1 MGLGTASTGP
11 NVARFVTP
19 SWQHMNRVAR
29 TPRTKRKFTMSH
41 HDNDFARRLDELKR
55 RHVQLRRVVE
65 EMSRSEGGRDAETGM
80 ISDEDTL
87 ARRLRDAVRDMS
99 HRVSRDP
106 GVTQLETQL
115 LDERDRRFVAPLYAP
130 DTEAR
135 TLACPVCFDHAPA
148 VACVPCGH
156 VTCNACHQQWSA
168 KHDAC
173 AVCRTRVETYVTLYM

>member
-1 MGLGTASTGP
+1 
-11 NVARFVTP
+11 
-19 SWQHMNRVAR
+19 
-29 TPRTKRKFTMSH
+29 MSH

-106 GVTQLETQL
+106 DVTQDQL
-115 LDERDRRFVAPLYAP
+115 LVHVPQQCILDDERDRRFVALDTP
-130 DTEAR
+130 DTEVR

-173 AVCRTRVETYVTLYM
+173 AVCRTRVESYVRLFM